1 MLLEE
6 LPCLKD
12 LWFVMKSILN
22 IFSVNPKYA
31 LLGLQFVHVIH
42 LLSFWQLS
50 LTGLSTLILNLQSYC
65 YLVLFMV
72 TFLLCPLIIF
82 VIFSIQL

>member
-1 MLLEE
+1 
-6 LPCLKD
+6 
-12 LWFVMKSILN
+12 MKFILN
-22 IFSVNPKYA
+22 ISSVNPKYA

-65 YLVLFMV
+65 Y
-72 TFLLCPLIIF
+72 F
-82 VIFSIQL
+82 VIYGDFFVMPFNHFCDFFHTAVTSSDPTNNIRT